1 MLHRASCVNKFD
13 QPYKKRNKTKDIYC
27 NSFSFQFHVC
37 TSSVQCS
44 LLAFCLVLVQ
54 KHKKPLQCL
63 SYYES
68 ELQLKS
74 KLKV

>member
-13 QPYKKRNKTKDIYC
+13 QPYKKINKTKDIYC

-44 LLAFCLVLVQ
+44 LLAFLLSFGTKAQ
-54 KHKKPLQCL
+54 KTFAVP
-63 SYYES
+63 
-68 ELQLKS
+68 ELL
-74 KLKV
+74 